1 MNDSS
6 SIRISKN
13 GAVAVTGPDAILL
26 YKALAL
32 RSALQLYAK
41 TKIRPTRHIGP
52 TDMLELAGEFSR
64 RKYKRGAF
72 AEAISDLTVW
82 IDTMKAALPIID
94 EGEE

>member
-6 SIRISKN
+6 IHISKD
-13 GAVAVTGPDAILL
+13 GAISVTGPDAMLL
-26 YKALAL
+26 YKAITL

-72 AEAISDLTVW
+72 DEAISDLTVW
-82 IDTMKAALPIID
+82 INTMKVALPIID
-94 EGEE
+94 EGQE